1 MKREQL
7 LKQFSAGSGD
17 LILFAVGHPA
27 SVNKT
32 LDRLR
37 VYVAN
42 DLGLIDHV
50 SLMQCCVCVYLA
62 GRNFFCFAVSYPFL
76 SSACSPSMRSCG

>member
-1 MKREQL
+1 MCKHLILGDIEGISAIVSSMDPTAKENL
-7 LKQFSAGSGD
+7 LRRCSTGPGD
-17 LILFAVGHPA
+17 LILFAVGHHA

-37 VYVAN
+37 VYVAH

-50 SLMQCCVCVYLA
+50 SL
-62 GRNFFCFAVSYPFL
+62 
-76 SSACSPSMRSCG
+76 